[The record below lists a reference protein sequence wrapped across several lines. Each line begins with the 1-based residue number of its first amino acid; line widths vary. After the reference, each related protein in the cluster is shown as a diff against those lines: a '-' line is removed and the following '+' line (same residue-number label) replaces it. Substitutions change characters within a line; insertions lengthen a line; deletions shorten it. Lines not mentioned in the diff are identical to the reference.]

1 MEEFNEEEIKN
12 LFYFLIGGKKKIESA
27 TVPKEKII
35 FGLKNFGLK
44 IPQSDINYIVKYL
57 NKIDTPTIT
66 FEEFKKL
73 WISNIKKDIEY
84 RELAKQT
91 LNMIFDKLYEGKEI
105 KNLRENN
112 QLQNNEFNVND
123 LETVLIKMNLLHSNK
138 GNNNKN
144 KNDNNENNK
153 DINKTI
159 CKEMI
164 NAIDLGGN
172 KQIGVSE
179 LTFLLEIKD
188 LFEKNK

>member
-1 MEEFNEEEIKN
+1 MEEFNEDEIKD
-12 LFYFLIGGKKKIESA
+12 LFYFLMGGKKNIESA

-44 IPQSDINYIVKYL
+44 IPQSDVDYIVKYL
-57 NKIDTPTIT
+57 NKSDSPTIT

-84 RELAKQT
+84 RELAKLT

-105 KNLRENN
+105 KILRKNK
-112 QLQNNEFNVND
+112 QLQSEEFNVND
-123 LETVLIKMNLLHSNK
+123 LETLLLKMNLLQSNNDDNK
-138 GNNNKN
+138 SKYNSENNNERN
-144 KNDNNENNK
+144 KK
-153 DINKTI
+153 I

-164 NAIDLGGN
+164 NAIDLNGN
-172 KQIGVSE
+172 KLIGVSE

>member
-1 MEEFNEEEIKN
+1 MEEFNEDEIKD
-12 LFYFLIGGKKKIESA
+12 LFYFLMGGKKNIESA

-44 IPQSDINYIVKYL
+44 IPQSDVDYIVKYL
-57 NKIDTPTIT
+57 NKSDSPTIT

-84 RELAKQT
+84 RELAKLT
-91 LNMIFDKLYEGKEI
+91 LNMIFDKLYEGQEI
-105 KNLRENN
+105 KILRKNK
-112 QLQNNEFNVND
+112 QLQSEEFNVND
-123 LETVLIKMNLLHSNK
+123 LETLLLKMNLLQSNNDDNK
-138 GNNNKN
+138 SKYNSENNNERN
-144 KNDNNENNK
+144 KK
-153 DINKTI
+153 I

-164 NAIDLGGN
+164 NAIDLNGN
-172 KQIGVSE
+172 KLIGVSE

>member
-1 MEEFNEEEIKN
+1 MEEFNEDEIKD
-12 LFYFLIGGKKKIESA
+12 LFYFLMGGKKNIESA

-44 IPQSDINYIVKYL
+44 IPQSDVDYIVKYL
-57 NKIDTPTIT
+57 NKSDSPTTT

-84 RELAKQT
+84 RELAKHT
-91 LNMIFDKLYEGKEI
+91 LNMIFDKLYEGQEI
-105 KNLRENN
+105 KILRKNK
-112 QLQNNEFNVND
+112 QLQSEEFNVND
-123 LETVLIKMNLLHSNK
+123 LETLLLKMNLLQSNNDDNK
-138 GNNNKN
+138 SKYNSENNNERN
-144 KNDNNENNK
+144 KK
-153 DINKTI
+153 I

-164 NAIDLGGN
+164 NAIDLNGN
-172 KQIGVSE
+172 KLIGVSE

>member
-84 RELAKQT
+84 RELAKHT

-105 KNLRENN
+105 KILRKNK
-112 QLQNNEFNVND
+112 QLQSEEFNVND
-123 LETVLIKMNLLHSNK
+123 LETLLLKMNLLQSNNDDK
-138 GNNNKN
+138 KSKNNSKNNNEKN
-144 KNDNNENNK
+144 KKIFKEIINN
-153 DINKTI
+153 
-159 CKEMI
+159 
-164 NAIDLGGN
+164 IDLNGN
-172 KQIGVSE
+172 KLIGVSE

>member
-1 MEEFNEEEIKN
+1 MEEFNEDEIKD
-12 LFYFLIGGKKKIESA
+12 LYYFLTGGKKKIESA

-44 IPQSDINYIVKYL
+44 IPQSDVDYIVKYL
-57 NKIDTPTIT
+57 NKIDSPTIT

-84 RELAKQT
+84 RELAKHT
-91 LNMIFDKLYEGKEI
+91 IDMIFDKLYEGEEI
-105 KNLRENN
+105 KNLRKNKQLESEN
-112 QLQNNEFNVND
+112 FNVND
-123 LETVLIKMNLLHSNK
+123 LETLLLKMNLLQSNNVEDK
-138 GNNNKN
+138 SKN
-144 KNDNNENNK
+144 KNYDNNNE
-153 DINKTI
+153 INKKI